1 MFSPKYCFF
10 GYFLPIFDLFS
21 GVFCSRIFNIYFG
34 LFAPET
40 ALLGSFS
47 HAASG
52 QKSLVFRTKPPLFHP
67 IFHPQRTVRITH
79 EKRLPAK
86 CRSTEICAAKD
97 HTGSCRAAAVQSNKK
112 QKGRFSS
119 EHQDHSKAVRRHRI
133 SVPAAPPAPRCTE
146 RCRCGRAVLHA
157 AGSMGRVH
165 RCALPAPQRRH
176 PAGTGLT
183 GHAALRHRGPPPD
196 RKHRRTVDAGS
207 HRCQRLRRL
216 YPARQLR
223 HLRHPAHRRRRG
235 RAAALA
241 V

>member
-1 MFSPKYCFF
+1 M
-10 GYFLPIFDLFS
+10 
-21 GVFCSRIFNIYFG
+21 R
-34 LFAPET
+34 
-40 ALLGSFS
+40 
-47 HAASG
+47 
-52 QKSLVFRTKPPLFHP
+52 Q
-67 IFHPQRTVRITH
+67 
-79 EKRLPAK
+79 
-86 CRSTEICAAKD
+86 AAKNRWFSVRS
-97 HTGSCRAAAVQSNKK
+97 HLFFIPFFTHKELCELPMKSAFRQNAEAQKFVQQKTTLAAAGQWLYNQTKK

-223 HLRHPAHRRRRG
+223 HLRHPAHRRRHG